1 MDCENELAAGFRLL
15 DRAALDARLA
25 EEEAAAR

>member
-1 MDCENELAAGFRLL
+1 MQEMYAMSWGELLHWIRVASQ
-15 DRAALDARLA
+15 LA